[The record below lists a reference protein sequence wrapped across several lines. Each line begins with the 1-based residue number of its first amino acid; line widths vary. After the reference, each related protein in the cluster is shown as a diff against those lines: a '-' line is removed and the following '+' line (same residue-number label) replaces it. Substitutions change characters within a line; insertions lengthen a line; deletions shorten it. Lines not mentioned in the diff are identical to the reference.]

1 MAPATFVAGTFRPIS
16 QAAPLRAAEP
26 PFGVASLNID
36 NSKSRL
42 IDALDTPRSAEL
54 FDAACKLIPAG
65 VNSTARATWSGWN
78 PYPLFVESGQGSRI
92 TDVDGNEYIDYLL
105 GLGPMLLGH
114 RPPRVTQ
121 AVVDFIQN
129 RGTVFALPTADEAR
143 LAQKIV
149 DAIPSVDMVRLCNT
163 GTEAVLYATRLA
175 RAFTKRNKIIRF
187 EGMYHGFSDGVYW
200 SKHPNIAKA
209 GPDDRPIAV
218 AQGPG
223 MPKGVEENLIILP
236 WNDAQA
242 LEDAIKR
249 EGDTIAAVLTEPVMC
264 NTGCILPKPGYLE
277 AMRELTH
284 KAGIVLIFDEVITG
298 FRLGL
303 GGAQARLG
311 IKPDLSVFA
320 KGIGGGFPVAAMGG
334 RADIMALVANGTV
347 SMAGTYSA
355 NGIAISAANAAL
367 DELATPGLYE
377 KLDAVSD
384 ALRTGLE
391 KVLKDAGLP
400 AYVVGIGPLM
410 QVWFARD
417 EIHNYRD
424 AERHADQK
432 IFDVWWRGML
442 GKGVLFHPGA
452 YENLFVSTAHTHA
465 DVTATLD
472 AAKQVAEELARTL

>member
-1 MAPATFVAGTFRPIS
+1 MS
-16 QAAPLRAAEP
+16 DKPLVS
-26 PFGVASLNID
+26 GLN
-36 NSKSRL
+36 
-42 IDALDTPRSAEL
+42 TGRSAKL
-54 FDAACKLIPAG
+54 FDAACKLIPGG

-78 PYPLFVESGQGSRI
+78 PYPLFVKEGKGSRL

-105 GLGPMLLGH
+105 GLGPMIFGH
-114 RPPRVTQ
+114 RPPKVTQ

-129 RGTVFALPTADEAR
+129 RGTVFALPTEDEAR

-209 GPDDRPIAV
+209 GPDDRPV
-218 AQGPG
+218 PVPQGPG

-236 WNDAQA
+236 WNDAA
-242 LEDAIKR
+242 VLADTIKR
-249 EGDTIAAVLTEPVMC
+249 HGDQIAAVLTEPVMC

-277 AMRELTH
+277 TMRELTR

-303 GGAQARLG
+303 AGAQGRLG

-355 NGIAISAANAAL
+355 NGIAIAAANAAM
-367 DELATPGLYE
+367 DELNTPNLH
-377 KLDAVSD
+377 KNLDAVSD
-384 ALRTGLE
+384 ELRYGLE

-400 AYVVGIGPLM
+400 AYVVGMGPLM
-410 QVWFARD
+410 QVWFAR
-417 EIHNYRD
+417 EPIHNYRD

-442 GKGVLFHPGA
+442 ARGVLFHPGA
-452 YENLFVSTAHTHA
+452 YENLFVSTAHTRA
-465 DVTATLD
+465 DIAETLK
-472 AAKQVAEELARTL
+472 AAEEVAAELKRQV